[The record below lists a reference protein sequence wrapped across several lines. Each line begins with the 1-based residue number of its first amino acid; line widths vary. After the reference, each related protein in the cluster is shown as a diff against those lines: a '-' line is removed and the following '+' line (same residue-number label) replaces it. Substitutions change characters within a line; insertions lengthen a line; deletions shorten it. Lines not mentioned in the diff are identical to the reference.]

1 MSAILSPLFKV
12 ADYGIEEYNLY
23 PIRVNYQQL
32 NPNKME
38 IENEKSEMKSST
50 LFSEGCNLPSIK
62 SISFTKADPI
72 QLSLMYESQKEN
84 ENYILANYTLV
95 PGEIKEKEFKQEV
108 RIKLG
113 INGIVE
119 ITEYSLK
126 ETYYE
131 EVLSEKK
138 VEKRGK
144 VYLYGIYIVE
154 REMRKLKTTKLE
166 KEKRNGLPQG
176 WASVLSVLFRSL

>member
-23 PIRVNYQQL
+23 PIRVNYLQS

-38 IENEKSEMKSST
+38 IENEKSEVKSST

-62 SISFTKADPI
+62 SISFTKADPV

-131 EVLSEKK
+131 EVLPEKK
-138 VEKRGK
+138 VEKK
-144 VYLYGIYIVE
+144 E
-154 REMRKLKTTKLE
+154 EKKEETKEAMKDE
-166 KEKRNGLPQG
+166 KKDEKPEIK
-176 WASVLSVLFRSL
+176 